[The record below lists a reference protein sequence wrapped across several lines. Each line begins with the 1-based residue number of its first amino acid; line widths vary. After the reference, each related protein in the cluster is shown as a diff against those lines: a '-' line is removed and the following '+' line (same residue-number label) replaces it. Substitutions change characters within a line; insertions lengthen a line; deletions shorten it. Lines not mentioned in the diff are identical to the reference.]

1 MPLSEQ
7 EQRLLEEMERSLYHN
22 DADFVATVGAT
33 RLRPNYRSIALGV
46 LLAVAG
52 IVALIAGVALH
63 QLWLGILG
71 FAVMFTGVLV
81 ALSPSRSARRVSSQ
95 RPPTPRSPKS
105 GSTEQGFMDRLND
118 RCYRPLR
125 ADHLIGPFL
134 CPKTASCT
142 PPLTISLHRARTQ

>member
-22 DADFVATVGAT
+22 DADFVATVGVSK
-33 RLRPNYRSIALGV
+33 LRPNYRSIAVGV
-46 LLAVAG
+46 LLAVGG

-81 ALSPSRSARRVSSQ
+81 ALSPSRSARRS
-95 RPPTPRSPKS
+95 PAPR
-105 GSTEQGFMDRLND
+105 GSTGRSAKPSSSDQGFMDRLND
-118 RCYRPLR
+118 RWDRR
-125 ADHLIGPFL
+125 QDENH
-134 CPKTASCT
+134 
-142 PPLTISLHRARTQ
+142 